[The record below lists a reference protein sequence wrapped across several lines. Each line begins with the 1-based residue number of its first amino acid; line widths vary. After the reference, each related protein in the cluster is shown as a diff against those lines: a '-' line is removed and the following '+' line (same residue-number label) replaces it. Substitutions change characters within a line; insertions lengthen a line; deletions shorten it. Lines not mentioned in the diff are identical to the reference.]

1 MSSNGNYVGCLP
13 MPKQWLTYSA
23 LAERLAG
30 SPTTARQQ
38 AIRARW
44 PQLGYAKVLVDIEE
58 ANRDNLL
65 HRTPEDAEPAACPTS
80 EILADPP
87 SAAGRPATLAAD
99 FETLKAIAASADR
112 AFDRRRE
119 PAPSVRSAN
128 EWAGFQAE
136 CARALILEQRLAE
149 AQLRADHRA
158 ELERQLAA
166 LRAKLTQMKRVAVA
180 QPAPIRPGEGHC

>member
-1 MSSNGNYVGCLP
+1 

-38 AIRARW
+38 AVRARW
-44 PQLGYAKVLVDIEE
+44 PRRPGKLGYAKVLVDIEE
-58 ANRDNLL
+58 ANPVNLS
-65 HRTPEDAEPAACPTS
+65 HRTPEDAEPAACSTS

-87 SAAGRPATLAAD
+87 SAAGRPAALAGD
-99 FETLKAIAASADR
+99 FETLKAIAASADL
-112 AFDRRRE
+112 AFDRRRK
-119 PAPSVRSAN
+119 PA
-128 EWAGFQAE
+128 
-136 CARALILEQRLAE
+136 CARAQILEQRLAE

-166 LRAKLTQMKRVAVA
+166 LRAKLTQMKRVA
-180 QPAPIRPGEGHC
+180 APD

>member
-1 MSSNGNYVGCLP
+1 

-38 AIRARW
+38 AVRARW
-44 PQLGYAKVLVDIEE
+44 PRRPGKLGYAKVLVDIEE
-58 ANRDNLL
+58 ANPVNLS

-87 SAAGRPATLAAD
+87 SAAGRPSALAAD
-99 FETLKAIAASADR
+99 FETLKAIAASADL

-119 PAPSVRSAN
+119 PDPSVRSAN

-136 CARALILEQRLAE
+136 CARAQILEQCLAE

-158 ELERQLAA
+158 ELERLLAG

>member
-1 MSSNGNYVGCLP
+1 

-44 PQLGYAKVLVDIEE
+44 PRRPGKLGYAKVLVDIEE
-58 ANRDNLL
+58 ANPDNLS

-87 SAAGRPATLAAD
+87 SAAGTPAALAAD
-99 FETLKAIAASADR
+99 FETLKAIAASADL
-112 AFDRRRE
+112 AFDRRE

-136 CARALILEQRLAE
+136 CTRAQILEQRLAE

-166 LRAKLTQMKRVAVA
+166 LRAKLTQMRRVAVA
-180 QPAPIRPGEGHC
+180 QPAPIRPGEGRC

>member
-1 MSSNGNYVGCLP
+1 
-13 MPKQWLTYSA
+13 MPKPWLTYSA

-38 AIRARW
+38 AMRARW
-44 PQLGYAKVLVDIEE
+44 PRRPGKLGYAKVRVDIEE
-58 ANRDNLL
+58 TNPDNLS

-87 SAAGRPATLAAD
+87 SAAGRPAALAAD
-99 FETLKAIAASADR
+99 FETLKAIAASADL

-119 PAPSVRSAN
+119 PAPSIRSAD
-128 EWAGFQAE
+128 EWAGLQAE
-136 CARALILEQRLAE
+136 CARAQILEQRLAE
-149 AQLRADHRA
+149 AQLRADHRN

-166 LRAKLTQMKRVAVA
+166 LRAKLTKMKRVAVA
-180 QPAPIRPGEGHC
+180 QPAPN